1 MSDAL
6 STLTS
11 PAEITAY
18 EAVLRDAARDF
29 AEHATAESTE
39 RAYAS
44 AWRSFGAFTAT
55 LGRSHLPA
63 DPQTVADYVAALAL
77 RGRTPATIRAYL
89 AAIAVYHRAAGHES
103 PVSHGVVRAVM
114 QGVRRTL
121 GVAPKKKDALVREQL
136 LDVVA
141 AIPEDDLRGLRDRAM
156 LLLGWAGA
164 LRRSEIGALDVED
177 VTFAPEG
184 AIVDLRRSKTDQIGS
199 GARIPIPRAS
209 TPEVACGREHLG
221 WSALS
226 RDRSPRARRCSPLR
240 SRRREHRSG
249 ASTGHQHRRP
259 LAAIGLCDKRRP
271 RRSHRGRDHAAWPLE
286 IRRGRTR
293 VYPRRH
299 SVGGVDSGAL
309 GQPRKV
315 SLHRA
320 AAPRC
325 FARAA

>member
-209 TPEVACGREHLG
+209 TPEVCPVRALTAWLAAANISDGPLFRAIDRHGRVG
-221 WSALS
+221 ARLS
-226 RDRSPRARRCSPLR
+226 GRAVASIVQARAPGTNIGGHSLR
-240 SRRREHRSG
+240 SGFATSAARG
-249 ASTGHQHRRP
+249 GHTE
-259 LAAIGLCDKRRP
+259 AAIMRHGRWK
-271 RRSHRGRDHAAWPLE
+271 SVVVARGY
-286 IRRGRTR
+286 IRAGTLWEESIR
-293 VYPRRH
+293 V
-299 SVGGVDSGAL
+299 L
-309 GQPRKV
+309 
-315 SLHRA
+315 
-320 AAPRC
+320 
-325 FARAA
+325 